1 MTGSVRKHSL
11 IGRDHMRRS
20 MRRSVLIGALLVT
33 PTLLLAQRGTVAKR
47 PVTRTATAS
56 GGAWSMPDP
65 SDLIEHV
72 LTRIVTQDKPGAV
85 PILQYDRRAVGRL
98 ETIEAVRKYLGRPVE
113 LSPRAFAA
121 VDGWVDARKLE
132 LPPCEGKGC
141 PAPVNS
147 IWLAVTRIER
157 GDLSHELNVWYTTS
171 FAANAGTPQ
180 SASYAFCER
189 WLRVGGVWKYDG
201 FIRVVST
208 PS

>member
-1 MTGSVRKHSL
+1 MLGCIRTEGLALSAVRDS
-11 IGRDHMRRS
+11 IS
-20 MRRSVLIGALLVT
+20 RSVLIGALLVL
-33 PTLLLAQRGTVAKR
+33 PTLLVAQRGTVAKR
-47 PVTRTATAS
+47 PTNRAPAVS

-98 ETIEAVRKYLGRPVE
+98 ETIEAVRKYLGRTVE

-121 VDGWVDARKLE
+121 VEGWVDARKLE

-157 GDLSHELNVWYTTS
+157 GDLSHELNVWYTTT

>member
-1 MTGSVRKHSL
+1 MFGNVRTRGLLARGITRYPMRGSL
-11 IGRDHMRRS
+11 
-20 MRRSVLIGALLVT
+20 LIGALLVA
-33 PTLLLAQRGTVAKR
+33 PTLLVAQRGTVAKR
-47 PVTRTATAS
+47 PVSRAPVAS

-72 LTRIVTQDKPGAV
+72 ITRIVTQDKPGAV
-85 PILQYDRRAVGRL
+85 PILKYDRRAFGRL
-98 ETIEAVRKYLGRPVE
+98 ETIEAVRKYLGRTVE
-113 LSPRAFAA
+113 LSPRAFTA

-147 IWLAVTRIER
+147 LWLAVTRIER
-157 GDLSHELNVWYTTS
+157 GDLSHELNVWYTTT